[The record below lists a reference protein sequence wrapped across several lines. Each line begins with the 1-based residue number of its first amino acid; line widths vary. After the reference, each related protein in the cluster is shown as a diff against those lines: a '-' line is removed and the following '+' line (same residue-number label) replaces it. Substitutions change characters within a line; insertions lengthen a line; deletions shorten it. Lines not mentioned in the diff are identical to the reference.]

1 MGFVTCEDTQDQTTT
16 RPNTLFDDADD
27 IQRQLD
33 NEARDKIIF
42 GKPKTVWVFRLPTEF
57 PQGSTKPWSRYT
69 RNFKKFQ
76 CRKKTKL
83 VKNSTLVPKDWCY
96 NDQNQWYK
104 VYPQCGG
111 RSQSPVDLPTL
122 GLVKAKGRHL
132 RFINYDVLPRR
143 LTLSKN
149 GKQIILYGEWEYH
162 HQPLVY
168 GGAAHSRRYVFH
180 SMILH
185 YHSEHS
191 IGGLQYPLET
201 QVLHIS
207 AEFKTLEE
215 ALASSSRDHQAL
227 LGIVNLYKFKNHT
240 HRGLEEFLNVGYRS
254 LGINTSM
261 TPRALSYFNPPFKEY
276 VCYQGS
282 LTYPPCTETVLWLV
296 RGRALPITREIITL
310 AATLFDDGEKGS
322 FIRQP
327 QPLNDRKVFYFN

>member
-1 MGFVTCEDTQDQTTT
+1 MKSALKELELHHNELDKWHKYASFTRTQDQTTT
-16 RPNTLFDDADD
+16 HPNTLFDDADD

-33 NEARDKIIF
+33 NEARDKIML

-57 PQGSTKPWSRYT
+57 PQGSTYSLPRCA
-69 RNFKKFQ
+69 R
-76 CRKKTKL
+76 RL
-83 VKNSTLVPKDWCY
+83 VN
-96 NDQNQWYK
+96 QNQWHK
-104 VYPQCGG
+104 LYPQCGG
-111 RSQSPVDLPTL
+111 RSQSPVDLPAF
-122 GLVKAKGRHL
+122 GLIKAKGRHL
-132 RFINYDVLPRR
+132 RFINYDNIPRR

-149 GKQIILYGEWEYH
+149 GKQIVLYGEWEYC

-185 YHSEHS
+185 YHSEHR

-207 AEFKTLEE
+207 AEFRTLEE

-227 LGIVNLYKFKNHT
+227 LVIVNLYKFKNHT
-240 HRGLEEFLNVGYRS
+240 HRGIEEFLNVANSS
-254 LGINTSM
+254 LGINTSI
-261 TPRALSYFNPPFKEY
+261 TPRDLAFFNPPLKEY

-296 RGRALPITREIITL
+296 RARALPVTREIIKI
-310 AATLFDDGEKGS
+310 AANLFEDDVKGS